1 MIKKYWTH
9 IKTNK
14 YDIYLTSK
22 TVYIFNK
29 DGRVIKKF
37 KDLDYGYMGCVSP
50 NEDLLVVKS
59 SSGRIAVY
67 SLDELELI
75 KKFRFS
81 KIDGSQ
87 DDNFIFSPDGKYI
100 FNIERHESTTKTALS
115 IYNTSDFSLEDRLFA
130 NEDYLVIDEVEY
142 DSELNSYFVL
152 GFYRDKETRCASKFF
167 IAKLIN
173 KELKEM
179 KFIDEKSHGF
189 LCAAKIVEFAGFTEE
204 SYNWIFIFKI
214 ISLNELKLMDLSLSN
229 LWKRTN

>member
-1 MIKKYWTH
+1 MT
-9 IKTNK
+9 KTNK

-29 DGRVIKKF
+29 DGREIKKF

-115 IYNTSDFSLEDRLFA
+115 TPSIQVSILLAILKAALLYDFDA
-130 NEDYLVIDEVEY
+130 
-142 DSELNSYFVL
+142 
-152 GFYRDKETRCASKFF
+152 
-167 IAKLIN
+167 
-173 KELKEM
+173 
-179 KFIDEKSHGF
+179 
-189 LCAAKIVEFAGFTEE
+189 
-204 SYNWIFIFKI
+204 IF
-214 ISLNELKLMDLSLSN
+214 
-229 LWKRTN
+229 